1 MGDSE
6 ITKTVPIIRDLAL
19 NPSCPHGP
27 TILFERAG
35 QRFFSCSAFRS
46 RKLCQF
52 YMTDE
57 HWSRSKA
64 RETKDGD
71 EPHRKATKRSAD
83 EPSEVSGSQ
92 KIKRVEKINHP
103 LSFPNQRDK
112 GEAQYHFNDQTVQF
126 FMDQFSKLKFD
137 SVLCVGTP
145 SLHQHITDSSQG
157 LKSFLLDIDDR
168 FESSSSEYQ
177 KFISKA
183 GKLAIVV
190 DPPFGVKVE
199 LIWHGCLSGILSDYG
214 KVNDSKVEIFWI
226 FPYFMEGHILSRCPS
241 SGLKMSDFHVEYRNH
256 AKYSGGSR
264 SKSSPI
270 RVFTTVPL
278 SKLVLSE
285 EDYRYCDNCSK
296 WVDKLNLHCD
306 SCETCTT
313 KDGGKSYVHCY
324 KCEKCVKP
332 SWKHCSRCQIC
343 HLADSPEKCVAKGAE
358 SKTGYPKSSKKQRHS
373 LKKS

>member
-1 MGDSE
+1 M
-6 ITKTVPIIRDLAL
+6 R
-19 NPSCPHGP
+19 
-27 TILFERAG
+27 
-35 QRFFSCSAFRS
+35 
-46 RKLCQF
+46 
-52 YMTDE
+52 
-57 HWSRSKA
+57 
-64 RETKDGD
+64 
-71 EPHRKATKRSAD
+71 
-83 EPSEVSGSQ
+83 
-92 KIKRVEKINHP
+92 KINHP

-112 GEAQYHFNDQTVQF
+112 GEAQYHFNDQTVHF
-126 FMDQFSKLKFD
+126 FMDQFSRLKFD

-168 FESSSSEYQ
+168 FVKLHQQGFALYNMCNHHFFRNHHHPSIRNSSQKLENWQSSSTLRWRQSG
-177 KFISKA
+177 A
-183 GKLAIVV
+183 HLAWMSLWN
-190 DPPFGVKVE
+190 PFGLWK
-199 LIWHGCLSGILSDYG
+199 
-214 KVNDSKVEIFWI
+214 IFWI
-226 FPYFMEGHILSRCPS
+226 FPYFMEGHILSSCPS
-241 SGLKMSDFHVEYRNH
+241 SGLEMSDFHVEYRNH
-256 AKYSGGSR
+256 AKYSGGTR

-285 EDYRYCDNCSK
+285 EDYRYCDICSK

-373 LKKS
+373 FKKS